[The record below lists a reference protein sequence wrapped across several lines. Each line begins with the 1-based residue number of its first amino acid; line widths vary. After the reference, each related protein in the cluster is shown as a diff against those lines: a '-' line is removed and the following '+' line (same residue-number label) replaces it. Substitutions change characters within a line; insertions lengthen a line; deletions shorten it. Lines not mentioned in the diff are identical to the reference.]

1 MVHNRQ
7 VQGPSFRVSV
17 VLPTSPERLYRAFLD
32 AKEHA
37 AFTGAPA
44 SITARVGGKLAAF
57 DGHVTGKLVEL
68 EPPPSAERPGSA
80 GRILMAWRT
89 KDFPDDAPDSH
100 VEVLFHPASGGTRVT
115 FAHAGLPPGTE
126 ERFKKGWK
134 RFYLDPMRSYFHVTL
149 SSESDA
155 EPASAPKQASKPK
168 QAAAKSRRS

>member
-44 SITARVGGKLAAF
+44 SITAKVGGKLAAF

-68 EPPPSAERPGSA
+68 EASERIVMS
-80 GRILMAWRT
+80 WRT
-89 KDFPDDAPDSH
+89 KDFPEEAPDSR
-100 VEVLFHPASGGTRVT
+100 VEVLFYPASGGTRVT
-115 FAHAGLPPGTE
+115 FAQTGLPKGTE

-134 RFYLDPMRSYFHVTL
+134 RFYLDPMRSYFHVT
-149 SSESDA
+149 SNPNAERES

-168 QAAAKSRRS
+168 QAAAKARRS